1 MPRGVARIAAAAPLL
16 LALVAALAV
25 CAPAVLEPNGTLL
38 CGYIHPDCLGNHWL
52 MVWVAEQVMHGRSIL
67 WNDSYYWPVG
77 DAPWLA
83 GNGSEGFA
91 YLPFHALLG
100 WPLGSNVYLF
110 GILTLNGVA
119 AYQLARASGAGAPAA
134 LAAAPTMTLSIYT
147 LQELGAGRYSQVS
160 ICWMTFFL
168 ASWLRFLDAPSH
180 RRALA
185 AAGLLALTSLFYW
198 YYGLF
203 SVMAGAL
210 LIAARGRATLRTG
223 WRPLLG
229 FAVAYLV
236 LIGPLLWVYL
246 RYWASIPGTAEEVF
260 PHPEAVGDSTW
271 PGIPFLV
278 TSGRHSGRAMPAL
291 TLLLAAVGLTHARR
305 RTAWAWAAVAVLFA
319 ALMAGPLIPNGPYVW
334 IYGLARPLRRFWWP
348 YRHVVVL
355 NLALTTLA
363 ALGADRLLAR
373 LSGAR
378 AQAAGW
384 ALALAVPLQLQLQ
397 GAPWHAQFSTVVA
410 PEPFYA
416 RVAAMPGARMI
427 EPPLAPALASSETPL
442 IYQLYHRKQL
452 VNGHAE
458 WVDRVRPDAWDDFVA
473 HNSFLS
479 EMQRLERGEAGDHF
493 TFDGADLKALLD
505 QDVRVMVLNR
515 EYFPTAFS
523 KLIGTY
529 AEVFEA
535 LFGPPVEH
543 ARRARAW
550 DMGRWNG
557 ATSVPIEP
565 TPWPA
570 RVQPGGPTLAVQG
583 MHEPSIG
590 FSMPA
595 PPKREKPQGPP
606 PPGGP
611 AATPASEPPP
621 AASPAASPAPASEPP
636 PAPGTP

>member
-1 MPRGVARIAAAAPLL
+1 MQAGAVRRWAVAAAAPLL
-16 LALVAALAV
+16 LSLVAAVAV
-25 CAPAVLEPNGTLL
+25 CVPAAWEPRSTIL

-67 WNDSYYWPVG
+67 WNDAYYWPVG

-100 WPLGSNVYLF
+100 WPLGSNAYLF
-110 GILTLNGVA
+110 SILTLNGVA
-119 AYQLARASGAGAPAA
+119 AYQLARAAGCGAPAA
-134 LAAAPTMTLSIYT
+134 LAAAPTATLSIYT
-147 LQELGAGRYSQVS
+147 LQELGAGRFSQVS

-168 ASWLRFLDAPSH
+168 ASWLRLLDAPSQ

-185 AAGLLALTSLFYW
+185 SAVLLALTSLFYW

-203 SVMAGAL
+203 AVMAGAVL
-210 LIAARGRATLRTG
+210 LASRGPRAAVAG
-223 WRPLLG
+223 WRALAT
-229 FAVAYLV
+229 FAVGYLV

-246 RYWASIPGTAEEVF
+246 RYWASIPGTGEEQF

-278 TSGRHSGRAMPAL
+278 TSGRHSGRALPAL
-291 TLLLAAVGLTHARR
+291 TLVLAAVGVLHARR
-305 RTAWAWAAVAVLFA
+305 RNALGWLAVAALFA
-319 ALMAGPLIPNGPYVW
+319 ALMAGPLIPHGPYTW

-348 YRHVVVL
+348 YRHVAVL
-355 NLALTTLA
+355 NLSLTTLA
-363 ALGADRLLAR
+363 ALGADRLLGR
-373 LSGAR
+373 LSGGR

-384 ALALAVPLQLQLQ
+384 ALALGVPLQLQLQ

-416 RVAAMPGARMI
+416 RVAALPGKRLI
-427 EPPLAPALASSETPL
+427 EPPLAPSLASSETPL

-452 VNGHAE
+452 VNGHAG
-458 WVDRVRPDAWDDFVA
+458 WVDRVRPDAWDAFVA
-473 HNSFLS
+473 ANSFLT
-479 EMQRLERGEAGDHF
+479 EMQRLERGELTDTF
-493 TFDGADLKALLD
+493 TFEAADLQALLD
-505 QDVRVMVLNR
+505 EDVRVMVLNR

-523 KLIGTY
+523 TLIGTY
-529 AEVFEA
+529 AQVFEA

-543 ARRARAW
+543 SRRARAW
-550 DMGRWNG
+550 DMGRWTG
-557 ATSVPIEP
+557 VTSVAIPP
-565 TPWPA
+565 TPWPS

-583 MHEPSIG
+583 MHEPSPG

-595 PPKREKPQGPP
+595 PPKRERV
-606 PPGGP
+606 
-611 AATPASEPPP
+611 TR
-621 AASPAASPAPASEPP
+621 
-636 PAPGTP
+636 PGTP